1 MLIMLNV
8 IKKILFVSFLLFSFQ
23 VADAQIK
30 KYNATSY
37 SYKTYNYTYKVWSGW
52 SEWIKCNVKVYVNF
66 DTDVITIYSSKTQ
79 VYRVISSSDAYID
92 ESNGVQV
99 KFFVIDQD
107 GDKGT
112 LRIRVQD
119 DGSYQLYVDFADIMW
134 VYNITP
140 LPS

>member
-37 SYKTYNYTYKVWSGW
+37 SYKTYNCTYKVWSGW